1 MNLVTMFFS
10 TQGRV
15 GRGMYWACLGVWFL
29 IDMLLRGSV
38 SVVASIT
45 SDERI
50 VAIAF
55 WAWVGFSI
63 VTYFPMTA
71 MLVKR
76 LHDTGRSG
84 VWTVFKHLT
93 MFALL
98 MLVSALARMAG
109 GSIMLWALV
118 IGLCA
123 IGMLVVLVFTLLA
136 GDDGRNAYGMRD

>member
-1 MNLVTMFFS
+1 MNLVTLLCS

-15 GRGMYWACLGVWFL
+15 GRGLYWSCVGLWFL
-29 IDMLLRGSV
+29 IDLLLRGSV
-38 SVVASIT
+38 TFVASFT

-71 MLVKR
+71 LLVKR

-84 VWTVFKHLT
+84 VWIVFQLG
-93 MFALL
+93 MMLALL
-98 MLVSALARMAG
+98 MMVSAMARMAPA
-109 GSIMLWALV
+109 IWTWILVMLVCAL
-118 IGLCA
+118 
-123 IGMLVVLVFTLLA
+123 GMLIVFVFTLL
-136 GDDGRNAYGMRD
+136 GSESGSNAYGMEG